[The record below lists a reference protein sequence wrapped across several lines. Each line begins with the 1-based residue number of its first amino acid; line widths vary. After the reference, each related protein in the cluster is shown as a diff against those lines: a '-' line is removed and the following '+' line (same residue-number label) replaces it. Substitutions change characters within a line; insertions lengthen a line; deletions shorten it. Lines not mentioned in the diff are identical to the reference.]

1 MIRKFKSFLTIKDIS
16 ELGQKFFYL
25 GIFFLPSA
33 LPISGLLF
41 IFSLIISFA
50 LEENYYFGDK
60 LNFPI
65 NISLILII
73 FSTINTTLINVPKYE
88 IYSEKSTILISLFN
102 WIPIFLSYW
111 GFQNYLNTSEKRI
124 ISAKFLVSGIFPLLV
139 SCIMQNFF
147 SLYGPFKTLFGSSRL
162 TLKIICLV
170 FFMSFSTRSASSFC
184 SRALR

>member
-25 GIFFLPSA
+25 CIFFLPSA

-88 IYSEKSTILISLFN
+88 IYSQDIDDNLQSIFHNFSIS
-102 WIPIFLSYW
+102 
-111 GFQNYLNTSEKRI
+111 Q
-124 ISAKFLVSGIFPLLV
+124 
-139 SCIMQNFF
+139 
-147 SLYGPFKTLFGSSRL
+147 
-162 TLKIICLV
+162 
-170 FFMSFSTRSASSFC
+170 
-184 SRALR
+184 